1 MVMKKE
7 YKTFNFDILTKDK
20 NIKIVSCKDALKDV
34 TPINWS
40 KDVLE
45 GKKAVTVVNLEK

>member
-1 MVMKKE
+1 MKKE

-20 NIKIVSCKDALKDV
+20 NIKIVSYKDSLKDV
-34 TPINWS
+34 IPINWS

-45 GKKAVTVVNLEK
+45 GKKTVTVVNLEK